1 MACKL
6 GGAVDVPASLFLLCI
21 RIAEILPWE
30 YLVIILGG
38 HPPPGYILALGI
50 YTLCGQGANYP
61 TFNVSCASTACIEP
75 QP

>member
-6 GGAVDVPASLFLLCI
+6 GGAVDVPTSSFSCI

-50 YTLCGQGANYP
+50 YTLRGQGANYS
-61 TFNVSCASTACIEP
+61 TFNVNRASTAWIEP